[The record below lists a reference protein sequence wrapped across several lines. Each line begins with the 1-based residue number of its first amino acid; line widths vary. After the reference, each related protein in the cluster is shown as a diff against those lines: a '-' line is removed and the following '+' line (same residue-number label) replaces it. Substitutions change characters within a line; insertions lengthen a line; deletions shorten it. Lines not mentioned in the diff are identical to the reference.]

1 MIKMLTKKDNWINLW
16 WLTFGLFVLIIVGCE
31 PKQHALPYIGHHD
44 IAQINSQEYSKG
56 DTMYH
61 VIPDFTYLTQD
72 SVLLSSN
79 EIAGKVWIAK
89 FFFTTCPTICPPM
102 TSSMKEVH
110 TQLKDNLDEL
120 VFLSFSIDPE
130 KDTPAQLREYIKTHE
145 IDPVNWY
152 FLTGDEAETH
162 DLGVNGFF
170 IHAMSDDLAPGGFAH
185 SPNFV
190 LVDQNRHIR
199 GIYDGLVPDDREQLI
214 KDVHRL
220 LKH

>member
-1 MIKMLTKKDNWINLW
+1 MIKMRTKKDSWISKRLF
-16 WLTFGLFVLIIVGCE
+16 TFSLFVFILVACE
-31 PKQHALPYIGHHD
+31 SKEKGLPYIGHHD
-44 IAQINSQEYSKG
+44 IAQEDTEQYAKG

-61 VIPDFTYLTQD
+61 EIPEFTYLTQD
-72 SVLLSSN
+72 SVLMNSS
-79 EIAGKVWIAK
+79 EIEGKVWIAK

-102 TSSMKEVH
+102 TASMKEVH
-110 TQLKDNLDEL
+110 SQLKDQWDEL

-130 KDTPAQLREYIKTHE
+130 KDTPAQLRNYIELHD

-152 FLTGDEAETH
+152 FLTGDEEETH

-190 LVDQNRHIR
+190 LVDQNKHIR
-199 GIYDGLVPDDREQLI
+199 GIYDGLVPEQRAQLI
-214 KDVHRL
+214 QDVHRL
-220 LKH
+220 LKQ